1 MEPLAQ
7 QFTGLRVKMIITLH
21 LEALEALNPTEAKQ
35 NAGFAP
41 HRLRRD
47 LGDVTINW
55 VKHYTFIIIVKDEE
69 TTSRILNQVP
79 WVVVKQ
85 NFSVKRWP
93 SYLAVDEV
101 LAQMVPFWVQMKGV
115 PLFLSMEENAKRLAG
130 EVGDFIVME
139 DLAKARGFLQ
149 NLTLNAYKT
158 SAINVGE
165 SVTRTWNAPLSK
177 AGEVSIERRH
187 LGMARPMQRT
197 NAQRKGNH
205 SCEERPGQSTLV
217 PSRFSNLHQMHGQ
230 VQSTRY
236 APHIS
241 TDENSRFTSQNGAYH
256 MPVGEITPHGLKQII
271 EGSGVSDPLPQQ
283 SSTFTT
289 EAQSTQDTAGKKQI
303 EKLDEGL
310 GLKRIGNQTN
320 GMGGQQKPFDEKD
333 LHEVLVRHDEA
344 MAVAVAAGLGQ
355 QQNHHDIPPI

>member
-1 MEPLAQ
+1 
-7 QFTGLRVKMIITLH
+7 
-21 LEALEALNPTEAKQ
+21 
-35 NAGFAP
+35 
-41 HRLRRD
+41 
-47 LGDVTINW
+47 
-55 VKHYTFIIIVKDEE
+55 
-69 TTSRILNQVP
+69 
-79 WVVVKQ
+79 
-85 NFSVKRWP
+85 
-93 SYLAVDEV
+93 
-101 LAQMVPFWVQMKGV
+101 
-115 PLFLSMEENAKRLAG
+115 
-130 EVGDFIVME
+130 
-139 DLAKARGFLQ
+139 
-149 NLTLNAYKT
+149 
-158 SAINVGE
+158 
-165 SVTRTWNAPLSK
+165 
-177 AGEVSIERRH
+177 
-187 LGMARPMQRT
+187 MARPMQRT

-205 SCEERPGQSTLV
+205 TCEERPGQSTLV

-333 LHEVLVRHDEA
+333 LQEVLVRHDEA